1 MLGQVHSQEDYEIL
15 ERLAA
20 DNGELYALDNKSLNA
35 YMIFVENF
43 KRMIEM
49 KSYKGGALQ

>member
-20 DNGELYALDNKSLNA
+20 DNG
-35 YMIFVENF
+35 
-43 KRMIEM
+43 
-49 KSYKGGALQ
+49 GALCLGQ